1 MAVGIIEQFIRVICC
16 FSGGIRVDLISSF
29 SLSFWLLAGLGVL
42 ITGISKSGFA
52 GGVGVISVPLMSL
65 YIGPVQAAAIML
77 PLLILM
83 DFFSVR
89 AWWRSKRLD
98 LLKIMLPGAVLG
110 IFTGYLLF
118 DYLNDDIL
126 RLLLGILSIC
136 FGLWGLLN
144 GSKLGQGGSPVVG
157 VISSTIAGFTSF
169 IAHAGGPPMNFYLI
183 PMKLPRE
190 QFLGTAVVF
199 LAIVNLVKLV
209 AYGALGQ
216 INTDN
221 LLVGLVLAPVA
232 WIGIR
237 LGLIIHKMLDDQLF
251 YRIILIMLLVVGVK
265 LIADGISF

>member
-1 MAVGIIEQFIRVICC
+1 M
-16 FSGGIRVDLISSF
+16 
-29 SLSFWLLAGLGVL
+29 L

-83 DFFSVR
+83 DYFSVR
-89 AWWRSKRLD
+89 AWWTHKRND
-98 LLKIMLPGAVLG
+98 LLKIMVPGAMLG

-118 DYLNDDIL
+118 DYLDDDIL
-126 RLLLGILSIC
+126 RLLLGGLSIC
-136 FGLWGLLN
+136 FALWGLFN
-144 GSKLGQGGSPVVG
+144 GAKSGEGGSPFVG
-157 VISSTIAGFTSF
+157 YLSSSVAGFTSF

-199 LAIVNLVKLV
+199 LAIVNLLKLV

-221 LLVGLVLAPVA
+221 LLIGLVLAPLA
-232 WIGIR
+232 WVGIR
-237 LGLIIHKMLDDQLF
+237 IGLIIHKMLDDKLF
-251 YRIILIMLLVVGVK
+251 YRIILIMLLIVGIK
-265 LIADGISF
+265 LIADGI

>member
-1 MAVGIIEQFIRVICC
+1 MDQ
-16 FSGGIRVDLISSF
+16 LLSF
-29 SLSFWLLAGLGVL
+29 SVAFWLLAGLGVL

-89 AWWRSKRLD
+89 AWWHSKRVD
-98 LLKIMLPGAVLG
+98 LLKIMVPGAIVG
-110 IFTGYLLF
+110 ILVGYWLF

-126 RLLLGILSIC
+126 RMLLGVLSIG
-136 FGLWGLLN
+136 FALWGLLK
-144 GSKLGQGGSPVVG
+144 GSRLGRSNSPVVG
-157 VISSTIAGFTSF
+157 YIASTLAGFTSF
-169 IAHAGGPPMNFYLI
+169 IAHAGGPPMNFYLL

-199 LAIVNLVKLV
+199 LAIVNFVKLF

-221 LLVGLVLAPVA
+221 LLVGLVLAPIA
-232 WIGIR
+232 WVGTR
-237 LGLIIHKMLDDQLF
+237 LGLVIHKKLDDQLF
-251 YRIILIMLLVVGVK
+251 YRIILWMLLIIGVK
-265 LIADGISF
+265 LIADGFW

>member
-1 MAVGIIEQFIRVICC
+1 M
-16 FSGGIRVDLISSF
+16 DLILSF
-29 SLSFWLLAGLGVL
+29 SWAFWLLAGLGVL
-42 ITGISKSGFA
+42 LTGISKSGFA

-89 AWWRSKRLD
+89 AWWRSKRID
-98 LLKIMLPGAVLG
+98 LLKIMVPGAVLG
-110 IFTGYLLF
+110 IFIGYLLF
-118 DYLNDDIL
+118 GYLDDDIL
-126 RLLLGILSIC
+126 RLLLGILSVG
-136 FGLWGLLN
+136 FSLWGLLN
-144 GSKLGQGGSPVVG
+144 GSRSARGGSPVVG
-157 VISSTIAGFTSF
+157 CISSALAGFTSF

-183 PMKLPRE
+183 PMKLPRAE
-190 QFLGTAVVF
+190 FLGTAVVF

-237 LGLIIHKMLDDQLF
+237 LGLVIHNKLDDQLF
-251 YRIILIMLLVVGVK
+251 YRIILIMLLMVGVK
-265 LIADGISF
+265 LITDGF